1 MKLSQINS
9 HYTVLEAVLH
19 CTLSVNII
27 SMSFLLLQAYIICY
41 QDMVESLILDGKLS
55 LSSIIFN
62 ISVST
67 QYLPTLKHSRT
78 FFEHLQ
84 NHTTCFFAVMIS
96 VKEHDLLPIQ
106 PRNIQLVFMYAS
118 LLLLI

>member
-1 MKLSQINS
+1 
-9 HYTVLEAVLH
+9 
-19 CTLSVNII
+19 
-27 SMSFLLLQAYIICY
+27 MSFLLLQAYIICY

-67 QYLPTLKHSRT
+67 QYLPTLKHSHT

-84 NHTTCFFAVMIS
+84 NHTRYSFAVKIS
-96 VKEHDLLPIQ
+96 VKEHDLLPILT
-106 PRNIQLVFMYAS
+106 RHIQLVCIYAS
-118 LLLLI
+118 LLSMISELGKW

>member
-1 MKLSQINS
+1 MKLSQINY

-19 CTLSVNII
+19 CILSVNII

-55 LSSIIFN
+55 LSSNIFN

-84 NHTTCFFAVMIS
+84 NHTSCSFAVKIS
-96 VKEHDLLPIQ
+96 VKEHDLLPILPQ
-106 PRNIQLVFMYAS
+106 HIGYS
-118 LLLLI
+118 LFSFLQVCCC